1 MPFGLAALLASSSMC
16 QGRHRMLFIFMFCL
30 RVLNTLSATVVQG
43 SETRCRGAVWTAL
56 SSSHSPA
63 HVGIPAG
70 IMTHLTTCRGL
81 LCEPPEVR
89 SIEYY
94 LTNDVPLAAFLV
106 AAGPAPGRR
115 CVQTACGDGA
125 SAHLQ
130 TFLHGRG
137 RITLS
142 VSRLPDGQELPGD
155 DKGQIWV
162 WARPL
167 KVCPRSMDQIEGPCI
182 DHPA

>member
-1 MPFGLAALLASSSMC
+1 MTLLSISCPC
-16 QGRHRMLFIFMFCL
+16 Q
-30 RVLNTLSATVVQG
+30 
-43 SETRCRGAVWTAL
+43 
-56 SSSHSPA
+56 
-63 HVGIPAG
+63 
-70 IMTHLTTCRGL
+70 CRGL

-115 CVQTACGDGA
+115 CVQSACGDGA

-142 VSRLPDGQELPGD
+142 VSRLPEGQELPGD

-167 KVCPRSMDQIEGPCI
+167 KVCAFPEILIGQNGP
-182 DHPA
+182 

>member
-1 MPFGLAALLASSSMC
+1 MGRLDLAVMAHIQVASSISFMNRSIRSVSKTENGSTAEDSRC
-16 QGRHRMLFIFMFCL
+16 AHRMLKL
-30 RVLNTLSATVVQG
+30 LSMMCACHG
-43 SETRCRGAVWTAL
+43 
-56 SSSHSPA
+56 
-63 HVGIPAG
+63 
-70 IMTHLTTCRGL
+70 RGL

-115 CVQTACGDGA
+115 CVQSACGDGA

-142 VSRLPDGQELPGD
+142 VSRLPEGQELPGD

-167 KVCPRSMDQIEGPCI
+167 KVGAENE
-182 DHPA
+182 